1 MEKRLEKRLTK
12 AVQIGAMSPEEA
24 DDVRERVGVVW
35 GMGILE
41 LIRMIIDVIAEW
53 LGRRPS
59 DVERAF
65 KIGNDDF
72 FTVAD

>member
-24 DDVRERVGVVW
+24 DDVRERVGVVEW
-35 GMGILE
+35 MGILE